1 MCGIAGLV
9 SAGAPV
15 AEADLRPALDAQRHR
30 GPDAWGAWSDGI
42 AALGHRRL
50 SIIDLSEAGRQPM
63 SNEDGTVWITFN
75 GEVYNFQELR
85 TELEGRGHRFR
96 SGTDTEAIV
105 HAYEEWGTDC
115 VRRLRGMFAF
125 AIWDQRRRRLFV
137 ARDRVGKKP
146 VFYTVREGRFLFASE
161 LQGLLALPGVPREP
175 DLAAVDAYLSWG
187 YVPAPD
193 TAFQGV
199 RKLPAAHWL
208 TVDLSAEGPVVRS
221 ERYWSL
227 AYQPKLALS
236 EAEAAEALR
245 EKLDEAVR
253 LRMIS
258 DVPLGA
264 FLSGGIDSSIVV
276 GLMARHSSAPVKTF
290 SIGFDEA
297 DYDELEHARRVAERW
312 GTEHHEF
319 TCRPDALAILPT
331 LVRHYGEPF
340 ADEAALPT
348 FYLARMTR
356 EHVTVALNGDGG
368 DESFAG
374 YHRYL
379 ANRVAE
385 RMRRVPGSKA
395 AAAVLSRVLPD
406 SANAKSLLRKARRFL
421 EVATEPAAQR
431 YGRWQGYFSSA
442 AKARLYSGEL
452 RRHLEGGAAMRW
464 METLYAAGAD
474 LDPLDAAM
482 SADLG
487 GYLPYDLLVKV
498 DITTMAH
505 SLEGRSPF
513 LDHEL
518 MELAARLPIRQ
529 KIGPNRPKYLLK
541 KAFADL
547 MPPEN
552 VRRGKMG
559 FGVPVGEWFRG
570 PLKGLLNE
578 TLLSG
583 RSLTRGWFQ
592 PEELRRLVR
601 EHTERTADH
610 QLLLWNLLMLELW
623 HRELVEAP
631 RTVTS
636 G

>member
-1 MCGIAGLV
+1 
-9 SAGAPV
+9 
-15 AEADLRPALDAQRHR
+15 
-30 GPDAWGAWSDGI
+30 
-42 AALGHRRL
+42 
-50 SIIDLSEAGRQPM
+50 
-63 SNEDGTVWITFN
+63 
-75 GEVYNFQELR
+75 
-85 TELEGRGHRFR
+85 
-96 SGTDTEAIV
+96 
-105 HAYEEWGTDC
+105 
-115 VRRLRGMFAF
+115 
-125 AIWDQRRRRLFV
+125 
-137 ARDRVGKKP
+137 VGKKP
-146 VFYTVREGRFLFASE
+146 LFYTVQDGCFLFASE

-175 DLAAVDAYLSWG
+175 DLAGVDAYLAWG
-187 YVPAPD
+187 YVPAPQ
-193 TAFQGV
+193 TAFRGV
-199 RKLPAAHWL
+199 EKLQAAHWL
-208 TVDLSAEGPVVRS
+208 TVDLSPEGPAVRA

-227 AYQPKLALS
+227 DYLPKLTLS
-236 EAEAAEALR
+236 EDEAAEALR

-264 FLSGGIDSSIVV
+264 FLSGGIDSSIIV
-276 GLMARHSSAPVKTF
+276 GLMARHSSTPVKTF
-290 SIGFDEA
+290 SIGFEEA
-297 DYDELEHARRVAERW
+297 RYDELDHARRVSERW

-319 TCRPDALAILPT
+319 TCRPDALAVLPT

-348 FYLARMTR
+348 FYLSQMTR

-385 RMRRVPGSKA
+385 RMRKVPGSKA
-395 AAAVLSRVLPD
+395 AAALLSRVLPD
-406 SANAKSLLRKARRFL
+406 SANPKSLLRKARRFL
-421 EVATEPAAQR
+421 EVAGEPAAQR
-431 YGRWQGYFSSA
+431 YGRWQGYFTPA
-442 AKARLYSGEL
+442 AKARLYSDDL
-452 RRHLEGGAAMRW
+452 RSHLERGDAMRW
-464 METLYAAGAD
+464 MEELYAGAGD

-482 SADLG
+482 AVDLG

-518 MELAARLPIRQ
+518 MELAARLPINL
-529 KIGPNRPKYLLK
+529 KIGANQPKYLLK

-570 PLKGLLNE
+570 PLRDFLHDS
-578 TLLSG
+578 LLSE
-583 RSLTRGWFQ
+583 RALSSGWFR

-601 EHTERTADH
+601 EHVDGTTDH

-623 HRELVEAP
+623 RQEMVAAP
-631 RTVTS
+631 STPVVLS
-636 G
+636 H